1 VFFTK
6 HQCFLQPSKSIG
18 VKYEFYIFI
27 GLNKHNYRSRVP
39 PPLVSIWTN
48 ITKSEIGGIKMSH
61 KKYLTQN
68 GNKDIPIS
76 KDIARSLSKINRRNR
91 YIKKLEAKY
100 GVFSYNAVDKENI
113 NGENLLVDDSENIA
127 DVVVT
132 KVLAEIVA
140 EHIKNLSE
148 EQRWLIDE
156 LYVKEKSERQ
166 ISKETGIPLM
176 TICNRNKKILQNFKK
191 LLKI

>member
-1 VFFTK
+1 
-6 HQCFLQPSKSIG
+6 
-18 VKYEFYIFI
+18 
-27 GLNKHNYRSRVP
+27 
-39 PPLVSIWTN
+39 
-48 ITKSEIGGIKMSH
+48 MSH